1 MIELNL
7 TTSCQEHELIKAYL
21 QENVSKELAEK
32 INNGTRIEKD
42 GKTLINKKSL
52 DGFMNYAQDEARK
65 IAEKGK
71 NFKAVHHSVVFGWAI
86 HYFEEDSFEG
96 TLYNED
102 GSEYKPAP
110 IKKPITKPSKAV
122 VIPKKKPETQF
133 SLFDLM
139 DEQKAV
145 KTVTETVD
153 NEDDEEPSEE
163 EIQEAMQIVAEEEMK
178 SKGSPVYQKYNEIQN
193 LYPNYTIAYRLG
205 DFYEVFG
212 ENAIKVSNELEL
224 TLTGRDCGLKERI
237 PMIGFPYH
245 VADVYIDKM
254 LKFTSVVVVDN
265 ENIIVKEQHKT
276 TNIDIETGEIFDLTE
291 EEMCEFDGDIYEPT
305 NVEDDD
311 DEIFDTAKSLDKEL
325 MLKLY
330 DILGDDMTI
339 A

>member
-7 TTSCQEHELIKAYL
+7 TTSCEEHELIKTYL
-21 QENVSKELAEK
+21 QENVSNELADK

-42 GKTLINKKSL
+42 GKSLINKKTL

-86 HYFEEDSFEG
+86 HYFEEDSIEG

-110 IKKPITKPSKAV
+110 VKKPVTTPSKAV

-139 DEQKAV
+139 EQQDAV
-145 KTVTETVD
+145 EVD
-153 NEDDEEPSEE
+153 STKPESIDDEEPSEE
-163 EIQEAMQIVAEEEMK
+163 EIQEAMKIVAEEEMK
-178 SKGSPVYQKYNEIQN
+178 SKGSPVYQKYMEIQSK
-193 LYPNYTIAYRLG
+193 YPNYAIAYRLG

-212 ENAIKVSNELEL
+212 ENAIKISNELEL
-224 TLTGRDCGLKERI
+224 TLTGRDCGLKERV
-237 PMIGFPYH
+237 PMIGFPHH
-245 VADVYIDKM
+245 VAEAYIDKI
-254 LKFTSVVVVDN
+254 LKFTSVVIVDN
-265 ENIIVKEQHKT
+265 ENIIVKEQHKP

-291 EEMCEFDGDIYEPT
+291 EEMREFDGDIYEPA

-311 DEIFDTAKSLDKEL
+311 DEMLNTAKNLDKEI

-330 DILGDDMTI
+330 NILGDDMTI

>member
-21 QENVSKELAEK
+21 QENVSKELADK

-42 GKTLINKKSL
+42 GKSLINKKTL

-71 NFKAVHHSVVFGWAI
+71 NFKAVHHNVVFGWAI
-86 HYFEEDSFEG
+86 HYFEEDSIEG

-102 GSEYKPAP
+102 GTEYKPAP
-110 IKKPITKPSKAV
+110 IKKPITAPSKAV

-145 KTVTETVD
+145 KTDTETVE

-163 EIQEAMQIVAEEEMK
+163 EIQEAMKIVAEEEMK
-178 SKGSPVYQKYNEIQN
+178 SKGSPVYQKYMEIQSK
-193 LYPNYTIAYRLG
+193 YPNYAIAYRLG

-212 ENAIKVSNELEL
+212 ENAIKISNELEL

-237 PMIGFPYH
+237 PMIGFPHH
-245 VADVYIDKM
+245 VAEAYIDKI
-254 LKFTSVVVVDN
+254 LKFTSVVIVDN
-265 ENIIVKEQHKT
+265 ENIIVKEQHKP

-291 EEMCEFDGDIYEPT
+291 EEMREFDGDIYEPT

-311 DEIFDTAKSLDKEL
+311 DEMLNTAKNLDKEI

-330 DILGDDMTI
+330 NILGDDMTI

>member
-1 MIELNL
+1 MTLNL
-7 TTSCQEHELIKAYL
+7 TAKGTEQEILKKYL
-21 QENVSKELAEK
+21 EENASEVLAEK
-32 INNGTRIEKD
+32 INNGVRIVKD
-42 GKTLINKKSL
+42 GVTLISRKTL
-52 DGFMNYAQDEARK
+52 DGFMRYATEEARK
-65 IAEKGK
+65 QAEKG
-71 NFKAVHHSVVFGWAI
+71 ARSACIHSDVVFGWCI
-86 HYFEEDSFEG
+86 HYFEEDSIEG

-110 IKKPITKPSKAV
+110 VKKPITTPSKAV

-133 SLFDLM
+133 SLFDFM
-139 DEQKAV
+139 EEQKAV
-145 KTVTETVD
+145 KTDTETVE

-163 EIQEAMQIVAEEEMK
+163 EIQEAMRIVAEEEMK
-178 SKGSPVYQKYNEIQN
+178 SKGSPVYQKYNEIQSK
-193 LYPNYTIAYRLG
+193 YPSYTVVYRLG

-212 ENAIKVSNELEL
+212 ENAIKISNELEL
-224 TLTGRDCGLKERI
+224 TLTGRDCGLKERV

-245 VADVYIDKM
+245 VSDVYIDKI

-265 ENIIVKEQHKT
+265 ENIIVKEQHKA

-291 EEMCEFDGDIYEPT
+291 EEMREFDGDIYEPT
-305 NVEDDD
+305 NIEDDD
-311 DEIFDTAKSLDKEL
+311 DEIFDTAKSLDKEI

>member
-7 TTSCQEHELIKAYL
+7 TTSCEEHELIKTYL
-21 QENVSKELAEK
+21 QENVSKDLADK

-42 GKTLINKKSL
+42 GKSLINKKTL

-86 HYFEEDSFEG
+86 HYFEEDSIEG

-110 IKKPITKPSKAV
+110 VKKPVTTPSKAV

-139 DEQKAV
+139 EQQDAV
-145 KTVTETVD
+145 KVD
-153 NEDDEEPSEE
+153 STKPESIDDEEPSEE
-163 EIQEAMQIVAEEEMK
+163 EIQEAMKIVAEEEMK
-178 SKGSPVYQKYNEIQN
+178 SKGSPVYQKYMEIQSK
-193 LYPNYTIAYRLG
+193 YPNYAIAYRLG

-212 ENAIKVSNELEL
+212 ENAIKISNELEL

-237 PMIGFPYH
+237 PMIGFPHH
-245 VADVYIDKM
+245 VAEAYIDKI
-254 LKFTSVVVVDN
+254 LKFTSVVIVDN
-265 ENIIVKEQHKT
+265 ENIIVKEQHKP

-291 EEMCEFDGDIYEPT
+291 EEMREFDGDIYEPT

-311 DEIFDTAKSLDKEL
+311 DEMLNTAKNLDKEI

-330 DILGDDMTI
+330 NILGDDMTI